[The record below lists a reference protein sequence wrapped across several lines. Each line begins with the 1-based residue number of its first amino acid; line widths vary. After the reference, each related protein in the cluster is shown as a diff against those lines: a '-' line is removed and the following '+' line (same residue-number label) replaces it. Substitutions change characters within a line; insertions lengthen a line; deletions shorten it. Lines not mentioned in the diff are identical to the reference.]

1 MTKVSSNRII
11 PESCY
16 STEKAFI
23 TYPNFTNKGIYWDI
37 HREFFSY
44 NIPFHLGYGPEID
57 YPDDPEE
64 PEYPEEDPRD
74 DPDD

>member
-1 MTKVSSNRII
+1 MKMTKVSSNRII

-44 NIPFHLGYGPEID
+44 NIPFHPGYGPEID
-57 YPDDPEE
+57 YPDGPVE
-64 PEYPEEDPRD
+64 PEYPEEDPD
-74 DPDD
+74 D

>member
-1 MTKVSSNRII
+1 MKMINTSSYRII

-23 TYPNFTNKGIYWDI
+23 TYSNFTNNGIYWDI
-37 HREFFSY
+37 HREVFPY
-44 NIPFHLGYGPEID
+44 DIPFHLGYGPEID
-57 YPDDPEE
+57 YPEE
-64 PEYPEEDPRD
+64 PEYPEEDPGD